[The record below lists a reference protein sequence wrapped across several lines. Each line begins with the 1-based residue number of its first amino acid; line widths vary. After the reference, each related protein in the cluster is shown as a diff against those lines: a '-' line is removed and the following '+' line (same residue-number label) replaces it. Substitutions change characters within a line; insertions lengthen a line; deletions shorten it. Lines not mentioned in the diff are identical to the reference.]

1 MAGRLYTWAA
11 AIDSVK
17 LANDADNPQDC
28 GFGKTC
34 DLASAGSATL
44 VLGICTSGWH
54 LPSQTEWNTLFTAV
68 GGSFLTAGKVLK
80 SQTGWY
86 SNGNGT
92 DAFGFSA
99 LPAGRRNDDGYFTS
113 DGYNADFWS
122 STEFN
127 SDCAYGM
134 YLRSFSDG
142 AYLYDGYKS
151 NGFSVRCLRD

>member
-68 GGSFLTAGKVLK
+68 GGSFLTAGLVLK
-80 SQTGWY
+80 SLTGWS

-99 LPAGRRNDDGYFTS
+99 LPAGRRNDDGSFRS
-113 DGYNADFWS
+113 DGINVNFWS
-122 STEFN
+122 ASED
-127 SDCAYGM
+127 SSYYAYNM
-134 YLRSFSDG
+134 TLRYNYEV
-142 AYLYDGYKS
+142 AYLNFNDKNY
-151 NGFSVRCLRD
+151 GFSVRCLRD